1 MTTGYNYLVSD
12 DTDDIDWLPPVYTFL
27 HRLQLCTGPG
37 FMFYFKGR
45 LPHGSAITICWRE
58 PGHVSRDL

>member
-45 LPHGSAITICWRE
+45 LPHGSAITIC
-58 PGHVSRDL
+58 

>member
-27 HRLQLCTGPG
+27 NYPCTKPDKHRVAYVLFQRAGCL
-37 FMFYFKGR
+37 MA
-45 LPHGSAITICWRE
+45 HQ
-58 PGHVSRDL
+58 